1 MRAGV
6 LGVSPAKLSE
16 AGEEKSGVRQILGYS
31 WDMNRPEPPAE
42 SVEKDAPL
50 RYDTR
55 LLGRILG
62 DTVRDQEGEAVFD
75 LVEHIRRTGVQFH
88 RNADEAARQE
98 LQTIMTDLPIDWA
111 IKIIRAFGYFSHL
124 ANLAEDQHHIRRTR
138 AYAKARTPARQ
149 GTMAYALA
157 RARDAGVSREQL
169 GAFFARALCSA
180 VLTAHPTEVRRRSS
194 IDREMEIAH
203 LLDDRDRVEFTP
215 EELRA
220 NRHALR
226 RAVLTLWQTSILR
239 GTRLRVIDEVNNGL
253 AYYDHTFLRALP
265 AFYADLEDRLG
276 AVEPAWQGLDVPSFL
291 RMGSWIGGDRDGNPF
306 VTAEVTRQTL
316 GMQSERAMRFYL
328 EELHRLGSELP
339 LDGRSVTVSE
349 ELAELAKTSP
359 DRSTERQDE
368 PYRRALIGIYARLAA
383 TAWRLDRL
391 EPPYPAVGEAAPYG
405 SAAAL
410 RADLDTV
417 FDSLAANGSLT
428 VARGRL
434 RGLRRAVDVFGFHL
448 AALDI
453 RQNSDVHERVIAEL
467 LTAASTGSPSDYRT
481 LDEPARVALL
491 TAEMANPRPLA
502 APHHGYGEETA
513 GELAMLH
520 VAADAHERYG
530 RASMPHYVISKNDS
544 VSDILEVAVLLK
556 EVGLLRPRE
565 ERLDVD
571 IVPLFET
578 IADLQ
583 HCGRIMDELLGLPA
597 YRRLVASRGDVQEV
611 MLGYSD
617 SNKDGGYLT
626 STWEL
631 YKAELSLIEVF
642 AKHNVGLRL
651 FHGRGGSVGRGGGPS
666 YDAIL
671 AQPPGALQGAIRITE
686 QGEVIGGKYSNA
698 EVGRRNLE
706 TLAAA
711 TLEAS
716 LLDAGHAPP
725 PAQWLALMEELSAH
739 AFRAYRSL
747 VYETEGFDRYFREST
762 VLEEI
767 ATLNIGSRP
776 ASRSS
781 RRRIEDLRAIP
792 WVFSWAQC
800 RLMLPGWYG
809 FGAAVSALTAA
820 RPDGLA
826 TLQTMYR
833 DWPFF
838 RTTLSNMDMVLAKS
852 DLAIAS
858 RYAEL
863 VGDEALREEVFGR
876 VRQEW
881 QASVDAVLAISGQ
894 GSLLEANPLLAR
906 SIRNRFPYID
916 PLNHVQIE
924 LLRRHRAGDAD
935 PGVVDGIHL
944 SINGIAAGLRNSG

>member
-1 MRAGV
+1 M
-6 LGVSPAKLSE
+6 
-16 AGEEKSGVRQILGYS
+16 
-31 WDMNRPEPPAE
+31 DRPEPAADTAQ
-42 SVEKDAPL
+42 KDAPL

-62 DTVRDQEGEAVFD
+62 DTVRDQEGGEVFD

-88 RNADEAARQE
+88 RDADEAARQE
-98 LQTIMTDLPIDWA
+98 LQAIMSGLPIDRA
-111 IKIIRAFGYFSHL
+111 IRIIRAFGYFSHL

-138 AYAKARTPARQ
+138 EYAKAHAPARQ

-157 RARDAGVSREQL
+157 RAHDAGITREQL
-169 GAFFARALCSA
+169 EAFFASALCSP
-180 VLTAHPTEVRRRSS
+180 VLTAHPTEVRRQSS
-194 IDREMEIAH
+194 IDREMEIAR
-203 LLDDRDRVEFTP
+203 LLDERDRVEFTP
-215 EELRA
+215 EELSA
-220 NRHALR
+220 NRRALR
-226 RAVLTLWQTSILR
+226 RAVLTLWQTRIVR

-253 AYYDHTFLRALP
+253 AFYDHTFLRALP
-265 AFYADLEDRLG
+265 TFYADLEDHLG
-276 AVEPAWQGLDVPSFL
+276 VVEPDWMGIAVPSFL
-291 RMGSWIGGDRDGNPF
+291 RMGSWMGGDRDGNPY

-316 GMQSERAMRFYL
+316 ALQSERAMRFYF
-328 EELHRLGSELP
+328 EELHRLGSELS
-339 LDGRSVTVSE
+339 LDGRTVRVSDG
-349 ELAELAKTSP
+349 LAALAASSP
-359 DRSTERQDE
+359 DRSPERKDE

-383 TAWRLDRL
+383 TAWTLDRL
-391 EPPYPAVGEAAPYG
+391 EPTYPAVGEAPAYD
-405 SAAAL
+405 SAAAFK
-410 RADLDTV
+410 ADIDTV
-417 FDSLAANGSLT
+417 FDSLAKNGSLPL
-428 VARGRL
+428 ARGRL
-434 RGLRRAVDVFGFHL
+434 RALRRAIDVFGFHL
-448 AALDI
+448 AALDL
-453 RQNSDVHERVIAEL
+453 RQNADVHERVMAEL
-467 LTAASTGSPSDYRT
+467 VEAASAGAAVDYRT
-481 LDEPARVALL
+481 LDEAARVALL

-502 APHHGYGEETA
+502 APHHDYGEETA
-513 GELAMLH
+513 GELAMLA
-520 VAADAHERYG
+520 VTADAHRRYG

-565 ERLDVD
+565 QRLDVD

-578 IADLQ
+578 IGDLQ
-583 HCGRIMDELLGLPA
+583 RCGRIMDELLSLPA
-597 YRRLVASRGDVQEV
+597 YRRLLASRGDVQEV

-642 AKHNVGLRL
+642 ARHKVGLRL

-666 YDAIL
+666 YEAIL
-671 AQPPGALQGAIRITE
+671 AQPAGALQGAIRITE

-716 LLDAGHAPP
+716 LVADQAPP
-725 PAQWLALMEELSAH
+725 PAEWLAIMEELSAQ

-747 VYETEGFDRYFREST
+747 VYETEGFDTYFREST

-776 ASRSS
+776 ASRSA

-809 FGAAVSALTAA
+809 FGAAIAALTAA

-826 TLQTMYR
+826 VLQAMYR

-852 DLAIAS
+852 DIAIAS

-863 VGDEALREEVFGR
+863 VGDGALREKVFGR

-881 QASVDAVLAISGQ
+881 QASIDAVLAISGQ
-894 GSLLEANPLLAR
+894 QTLLESNPLLAR

-924 LLRRHRAGDAD
+924 LLKRHRAGDTD